1 MEFIKEITE
10 ARMTRDSSNQRV
22 LTYTDCCER
31 TYLSLLALEF
41 MRNFPSYT
49 SFVQDY
55 CKKSRH
61 HNYQHFK
68 ISGTDLYNLIYFIRG
83 DEHALGKLKDP
94 GAAKRMQASIAWPK
108 NDVADFLS
116 KVGSGLKPTNI
127 NQMFIRLENG
137 LDIPNTDYKNNRR
150 SLTNFSRLSNNDK
163 KTLATRILYALRAKL
178 RNSDIIDD
186 FSKLVA
192 GKGLESNWVDDTEP
206 TVSSPDIKPT
216 TSADYVYYR
225 LLAKPENLIL
235 IKGFLEYMRAGKP
248 IPGNMVRAYQPVA
261 KAMDDIVRAG
271 PSYINMLRSIQNRA
285 KNSVKS

>member
-61 HNYQHFK
+61 HNYKHFK

-116 KVGSGLKPTNI
+116 KVGSGLKPTNV